1 VAEGTLEAP
10 ERDSSPVLRPRHR
23 GLLFEALR
31 PPAGYQLQRAVGT
44 TFTLDLL
51 ALLVPPVAFANFDT
65 EDVDGTP
72 LANPVAIFEAVRR
85 NAPLITVFCQAGE
98 IGVPAF
104 RPEFA
109 FLEQAVVSVKPPRP
123 GGIFHPKVWAARYG
137 PTAELRAADSNAGPR
152 YRFLCLSRNL
162 TFDHSW
168 DTLLRLDGVATSKPR
183 YVNRPL
189 AAFVRALP
197 GLAVQPIGDR
207 GRAVGELADGLETV
221 DWDRLPD
228 PLRLSS
234 FWPMGLDG
242 RAPAPFRSYPS
253 GRMLVVSPFATGGAL
268 DALLRGRPDSVL
280 VTRASTL
287 RALGR
292 EGVAAAERTC
302 VLQPGLAMAPADD
315 EAGAGPQTVEAPDL
329 QDLHAKLYAI
339 DTLEGARVWTGS
351 ANATD
356 AAFGGNVEF
365 LVEMRSADSQ
375 HTVAAMLEPGPA
387 DEPSFGSMLEDW
399 AVQGQP
405 EEETE
410 ADKADRTL
418 GAIARVLGGLIWQ
431 ARARRTGDD
440 KFTVAVRASGAGLP
454 IKLPGLTATV
464 NMMASDGRPG
474 EPINL
479 RARTVRASFDCTF
492 QQLSAFFAVRLHLA
506 TGSAEATRSVLVVA
520 DLVGAP
526 ADRLARLQAAG
537 LRGDGFY
544 RLMLLLLGAVDS
556 PGGDAVELHNGG
568 GWFGSP
574 TSSPFGP
581 ETLLEPLLRAL
592 ARTPERLDELEK
604 VLAGLRR
611 TPEGKDMLP
620 PGWTDLWDAVTAA
633 RRGRR
638 HP

>member
-1 VAEGTLEAP
+1 
-10 ERDSSPVLRPRHR
+10 
-23 GLLFEALR
+23 LR
-31 PPAGYQLQRAVGT
+31 PPAGYQLERAVGT

-65 EDVDGTP
+65 EGVDGTP
-72 LANPVAIFEAVRR
+72 LANPVAIFEAARR

-98 IGVPAF
+98 IRVPAF

-109 FLEQAVVSVKPPRP
+109 FLEQAVVAVRPPRP
-123 GGIFHPKVWAARYG
+123 GGIFHPKVWVVRYG
-137 PTAELRAADSNAGPR
+137 PTAELRAASSAGLR

-168 DTLLRLDGVATSKPR
+168 DTLLRLDGVAASKPR
-183 YVNRPL
+183 YVNRSL
-189 AAFVRALP
+189 SAFVRALP

-207 GRAVGELADGLETV
+207 GRAVGELAGDLETV

-242 RAPAPFRSYPS
+242 RAPAPFGSHPD
-253 GRMLVVSPFATGGAL
+253 GRMLVVSPFATGRAL

-292 EGVAAAERTC
+292 EGVAPAERTC
-302 VLQPGLAMAPADD
+302 VLQPGLAMAADDD
-315 EAGAGPQTVEAPDL
+315 EAGAGPQTVEASDL

-339 DTLEGARVWTGS
+339 DTPEGARVWTGS

-356 AAFGGNVEF
+356 AGFGGNVEF
-365 LVEMRSADSQ
+365 LVEMRSADSR
-375 HTVAAMLEPGPA
+375 HTVAAMLEPGPP

-418 GAIARVLGGLIWQ
+418 GAIARVLGGLDWQ
-431 ARARRTGDD
+431 ARVRRTGDD

-454 IKLPGLTATV
+454 IKLPGLTASL

-474 EPINL
+474 EAINL
-479 RARTVRASFDCTF
+479 RARTVRSSFNCTF
-492 QQLSAFFAVRLHLA
+492 QHLSAFFAVRLHLA
-506 TGSAEATRSVLVVA
+506 TGTAERTRSILIVTEF
-520 DLVGAP
+520 VGAP

-544 RLMLLLLGAVDS
+544 RLMLLLLGAAD
-556 PGGDAVELHNGG
+556 PTGGDAVELNNGG

-574 TSSPFGP
+574 TSSPGGQ
-581 ETLLEPLLRAL
+581 ETLLEPLLQML
-592 ARTPERLDELEK
+592 ARAPERLDELEK

-611 TPEGKDMLP
+611 TPEGRNILP
-620 PGWTDLWDAVTAA
+620 PGWTDLWDAVTTA

-638 HP
+638 RP